1 MSDSEVVINVKG
13 PSELKL
19 QLTINIDKT
28 VADLKQAIAEKSD
41 VEADRQRLIYS
52 GRVLKDDDKLSVYK
66 IQSNHT
72 IHMVKGAA
80 RSTNASSS
88 AQSSTPQPLPSMQT
102 GQNVHDPLTQ
112 LNSHMGYGLMAG
124 LNPFADMG
132 INPNDPNMLQTMM
145 NSPEFLQQ
153 MSSLMSNPAVLE
165 QALALNPQYAAMGP
179 QAREIFQSERFRQMM
194 SNPETLRGMIQM
206 ASMMR
211 GAGPDPLTS
220 PFGGSTPI
228 APGNPNP
235 SATSASNTTS
245 TTTPPM
251 GGLAPGGTPPTPN
264 LFGGDPGALLQLL
277 GGVPPSADARPP
289 EERFQ
294 VQLQQLQDM
303 GFTNASQNVRALL
316 ATGGNVH
323 SAIEYILGG
332 GGL

>member
-1 MSDSEVVINVKG
+1 
-13 PSELKL
+13 L
-19 QLTINIDKT
+19 
-28 VADLKQAIAEKSD
+28 
-41 VEADRQRLIYS
+41 
-52 GRVLKDDDKLSVYK
+52 
-66 IQSNHT
+66 
-72 IHMVKGAA
+72 VKGAA
-80 RSTNASSS
+80 RSTNPSST
-88 AQSSTPQPLPSMQT
+88 AQSSTPQPLPNMQT

-132 INPNDPNMLQTMM
+132 VNPNDPNMLQTMM

-153 MSSLMSNPAVLE
+153 MSSLMSNPAVLD

-194 SNPETLRGMIQM
+194 SNPDTLRGMMQM

-211 GAGPDPLTS
+211 GAGFDPLAG
-220 PFGGSTPI
+220 PLGGSIPV
-228 APGNPNP
+228 GQGNP
-235 SATSASNTTS
+235 SASLASNTTS
-245 TTTPPM
+245 TTATPV
-251 GGLAPGGTPPTPN
+251 GGPAPGETPQAPNPFGT
-264 LFGGDPGALLQLL
+264 DPSALLQLL
-277 GGVPPSADARPP
+277 GGAPPSTPSTDARPP

>member
-28 VADLKQAIAEKSD
+28 VANLKQAIAEKSD

-80 RSTNASSS
+80 RSTNPTST
-88 AQSSTPQPLPSMQT
+88 AQPSTPQPLPNMQT

-132 INPNDPNMLQTMM
+132 VNPNDPNMLQTMM

-153 MSSLMSNPAVLE
+153 MSSLMSNPAVLD

-194 SNPETLRGMIQM
+194 SNPDTLRGMMQM

-211 GAGPDPLTS
+211 SAGLDPLAGPL
-220 PFGGSTPI
+220 GGSTPV
-228 APGNPNP
+228 AQGNP
-235 SATSASNTTS
+235 SAPSASNTTS
-245 TTTPPM
+245 TTTTPV
-251 GGLAPGGTPPTPN
+251 GGMAPGGTPQVPN
-264 LFGGDPGALLQLL
+264 PFGTDPSALLQLL
-277 GGVPPSADARPP
+277 GGVSPSPSTDARPP

-323 SAIEYILGG
+323 AAIEYILGG

>member
-1 MSDSEVVINVKG
+1 
-13 PSELKL
+13 
-19 QLTINIDKT
+19 
-28 VADLKQAIAEKSD
+28 
-41 VEADRQRLIYS
+41 
-52 GRVLKDDDKLSVYK
+52 
-66 IQSNHT
+66 
-72 IHMVKGAA
+72 MVKGAA
-80 RSTNASSS
+80 RSANASSS
-88 AQSSTPQPLPSMQT
+88 VQSPTPQPLPNMQT

-132 INPNDPNMLQTMM
+132 INANDPNMLQTMM

-165 QALALNPQYAAMGP
+165 QALAQNPQYAAMGP

-211 GAGPDPLTS
+211 GAGLDPLAS

-228 APGNPNP
+228 APGNP

-245 TTTPPM
+245 TTTPPV
-251 GGLAPGGTPPTPN
+251 GGPAPGGTSPTPN

-277 GGVPPSADARPP
+277 GGAPPSADARPP